1 MRRPHHIPECFRLAS
16 PFSGTAMNR
25 RSILAA
31 LPVVLTTA
39 PALAA
44 DKKWRVGVIG
54 HTGRG
59 NYGHGLDTMWLLIPE
74 VEIVGV
80 ADADAKGLEGAKKK
94 LKVSAG
100 FADYRKMLAET
111 KPEIV
116 AIGPRHVDQHRD
128 MILAAVE
135 AGAKG
140 IYMEKP
146 FCRSLEEADEIVA
159 ACEKA
164 GVKLSLAHR
173 NRFHPVLKTVKKLI
187 DEGLIG
193 RVLEMRG
200 RGKEDQRGGSLDL
213 WVLGTHVMNLAFY
226 FGGDPVSC
234 SAVVKQDGHLVTKA
248 DVKEGDEGIGPLAGN
263 EVHARFELKD
273 GLVAYFDSMK
283 DAGVREAAFGLQIIG
298 TKGII
303 DFRID
308 KEPLAQ
314 LLPGN
319 PFQPGDK
326 PRTWVPITTGGAG
339 KPEPVAGLGR
349 QVSSHETAGRDLIS
363 AIQENRAPLC
373 DVIQGRQTI
382 EMVSAV
388 FESHR
393 LGGERVTFPLKTR
406 VNPLTL
412 L

>member
-1 MRRPHHIPECFRLAS
+1 M
-16 PFSGTAMNR
+16 
-25 RSILAA
+25 
-31 LPVVLTTA
+31 
-39 PALAA
+39 
-44 DKKWRVGVIG
+44 
-54 HTGRG
+54 
-59 NYGHGLDTMWLLIPE
+59 
-74 VEIVGV
+74 
-80 ADADAKGLEGAKKK
+80 
-94 LKVSAG
+94 
-100 FADYRKMLAET
+100 
-111 KPEIV
+111 

-128 MILAAVE
+128 MIVAAVE

-146 FCRSLEEADEIVA
+146 FCRNLEEADEIVTV
-159 ACEKA
+159 CEKA

-187 DEGLIG
+187 EDGLIG

-283 DAGVREAAFGLQIIG
+283 EAGVKEAAFGLQIIG

-308 KEPLAQ
+308 QEPLVH

-319 PFQPGDK
+319 PFQPDDK
-326 PRTWVPITTGGAG
+326 PRTWVPVTTGGVG
-339 KPEPVAGLGR
+339 KPEPVAGLGK